1 MFKQWEI
8 TKTNLCLTSS
18 SKSPPHYEQSETRL
32 PTPFRKKIEPKIF
45 GEGFLFFNFCFFLHD
60 LLDMNRKV
68 VIEFAIRCFE
78 LSKVVV
84 IIVTRERTESFF
96 T

>member
-1 MFKQWEI
+1 MFKQWE
-8 TKTNLCLTSS
+8 CLTSS

-45 GEGFLFFNFCFFLHD
+45 GEGFLFFNFQINLFVFFLHD
-60 LLDMNRKV
+60 PFDMNWKV
-68 VIEFAIRCFE
+68 VIEYAIGYFE

-84 IIVTRERTESFF
+84 IIVTRERSESFF